1 MQHQPITIDGK
12 TLDQWDQE
20 VVNALD
26 DRDVWRLLDYTL
38 DDYIAEYTFESE
50 LERQLVSGLQV
61 RLIRQDADLIH
72 HHHEGASSISSTPFW
87 DNAFVNVTSKLRQ
100 ILHDASI
107 PHSVAELYVVA
118 EIGRFLSSYRDSDDD
133 EGLREHFTGNAHPHP
148 HNDTSTDGYGNTQ
161 KCTEKTKP

>member
-1 MQHQPITIDGK
+1 M
-12 TLDQWDQE
+12 
-20 VVNALD
+20 VNALD

-72 HHHEGASSISSTPFW
+72 HHHEGASSISSTPFS

-118 EIGRFLSSYRDSDDD
+118 EIAICSSYRDSDDD
-133 EGLREHFTGNAHPHP
+133 KGSASTSRAMHTRIHITIHLRMDMETLKSVP
-148 HNDTSTDGYGNTQ
+148 
-161 KCTEKTKP
+161 KPTMILSRYNLDVLTA